1 MADYTYNFTGKTIL
15 VTGASSGI
23 GKQIC
28 LDCAEAGATVI
39 MLGRDEERLKQL
51 LYQLEGGSHQ
61 VITGDL
67 KDEQFIERACQRLP
81 LLDGVVQSAGLMK
94 LVPLKFINAAFID
107 EMLAVNL
114 RAPILL
120 LSALQKQKK
129 LKPASSIVLLSSV
142 NGAAVGS
149 LANSVYG
156 ATKGALQSFCKSASL
171 ELAKT
176 NIRINCIAPAM
187 VNTEGTAKISE
198 HVSAEAIEADK
209 KNYPLGRYGTPSDI
223 AGCCLFLLSG
233 AGSWI
238 TGSTITIDGGFTAQ

>member
-1 MADYTYNFTGKTIL
+1 MIDYTYNFSGKTIL

-23 GKQIC
+23 GKQISM
-28 LDCAEAGATVI
+28 DCAKAGATVI
-39 MLGRDEERLKQL
+39 MLGRDEERLNQTL
-51 LYQLEGGSHQ
+51 SQLEGDGHQ

-67 KDEQFIERACQRLP
+67 KDEKFIESACKALP
-81 LLDGVVQSAGLMK
+81 PLDGVVQSAGMMK

-107 EMLAVNL
+107 EMLAINL

-120 LSALQKQKK
+120 VTTLQKLKK
-129 LKPASSIVLLSSV
+129 IKPASSVVLLSSI
-142 NGAAVGS
+142 NGAVIGS
-149 LANSVYG
+149 PANSVYG
-156 ATKGALQSFCKSASL
+156 ATKGGLQSFCKSASL

-176 NIRINCIAPAM
+176 SIRINCIAPAM
-187 VNTEGTAKISE
+187 VETEGTAVIGE

-209 KNYPLGRYGTPSDI
+209 KNYPLGRYGTPADI

-238 TGSTITIDGGFTAQ
+238 TGTTITIDGGFTAQ